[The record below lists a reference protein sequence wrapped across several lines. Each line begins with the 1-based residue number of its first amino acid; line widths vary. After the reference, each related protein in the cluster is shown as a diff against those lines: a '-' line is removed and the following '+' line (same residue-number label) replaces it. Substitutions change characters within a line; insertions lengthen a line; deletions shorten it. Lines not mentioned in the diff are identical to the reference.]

1 MIPPLEDPRDAR
13 LRVRLILFGYLF
25 VTVAG
30 MAFVTGF
37 TTGDRSDWFIGA
49 VLLPF
54 GPALLWRSSRDVL
67 DRRTLVLF
75 IGRVALFGA
84 VLGAAISPYVGHE
97 R

>member
-1 MIPPLEDPRDAR
+1 MIPPLADPRDAR
-13 LRVRLILFGYLF
+13 LRVRLVVFGYLF
-25 VTVAG
+25 VSVAG

-37 TTGDRSDWFIGA
+37 TTGDKSDWFIGA

-54 GPALLWRSSRDVL
+54 GVALMWKSARDVL

-75 IGRVALFGA
+75 IVRVALFGTL
-84 VLGAAISPYVGHE
+84 LGAWISPYVGRE